1 WAHEPGVMQESST
14 MVTPGYEQ
22 TETGGGVAMTQG
34 GTAEQ
39 GGGFPQ
45 PDQAQHPLFPLLA
58 LLFERCEQA
67 TQSAECPNSESF
79 NMDIQ
84 AFVQHQER
92 DRKPFLV
99 NDPEVDGL
107 MIKAIQVL
115 RIHLLELEKVQE
127 LCKDFC
133 NRYITCLKGKMQ
145 SENLLRSDYATYET
159 NNNSSSNSHS
169 SNSNSPAGNTNYP
182 TSPHSMQVVS
192 SAGGVPNQHS
202 GQQLTAGGGPVLMGQ
217 GGGSTGTPVTAAQQ
231 QIAYQML
238 QTPQGLV
245 AAPVHLPPTQQPPV
259 SPGVVHG
266 STPLSQ
272 IGANPC
278 PPPSD
283 NSLLQSQLS
292 PAPTTPG
299 SIDDDDDFLNSKKK
313 QKRGVLPKHATS
325 VMRSWLFQH
334 LVHPYPT
341 EDEKRQIAAQ
351 TNLTLLQVNNWF
363 INARRRILQPM
374 LDASN
379 PSGTDGQASAGNGLG
394 KNSST
399 KKNKGSGNG
408 SSKPAAQRF
417 WPENIASLQ
426 PQLGLGAE
434 SNGASHT
441 DSSLISSG
449 ALSSEESEGSSQD
462 EEDEDYEDD
471 EEGEAHPGA
480 HTGRDAPTSL
490 KLECSSDS
498 ERSQQ

>member
-1 WAHEPGVMQESST
+1 MQEGST

-22 TETGGGVAMTQG
+22 TETGGGVAMTTGANDQG
-34 GTAEQ
+34 T
-39 GGGFPQ
+39 GFGQ
-45 PDQAQHPLFPLLA
+45 PDQAQFEADKRSVYKHPLFPLLA

-92 DRKPFLV
+92 DRKPFFV

-107 MIKAIQVL
+107 VSKMYFL
-115 RIHLLELEKVQE
+115 RI
-127 LCKDFC
+127 FR
-133 NRYITCLKGKMQ
+133 NNY
-145 SENLLRSDYATYET
+145 LLRLSY
-159 NNNSSSNSHS
+159 SKHK
-169 SNSNSPAGNTNYP
+169 
-182 TSPHSMQVVS
+182 VVS
-192 SAGGVPNQHS
+192 SAGGVPPPHHHHHQ
-202 GQQLTAGGGPVLMGQ
+202 GGGGGGQPVLM
-217 GGGSTGTPVTAAQQ
+217 STTQPQAVSSS
-231 QIAYQML
+231 QIAYQMV
-238 QTPQGLV
+238 QTAQGLV
-245 AAPVHLPPTQQPPV
+245 AAPVHIPAQAP
-259 SPGVVHG
+259 SPGIVHG

-283 NSLLQSQLS
+283 TSLIHGQLS

-299 SIDDDDDFLNSKKK
+299 SMDDDDDYLSNKKK

-379 PSGTDGQASAGNGLG
+379 PSSNDQP
-394 KNSST
+394 
-399 KKNKGSGNG
+399 GSGN
-408 SSKPAAQRF
+408 SLHSKS
-417 WPENIASLQ
+417 ASAKKVKNS
-426 PQLGLGAE
+426 G
-434 SNGASHT
+434 NGNN
-441 DSSLISSG
+441 SSLISSTV
-449 ALSSEESEGSSQD
+449 LSSEESEGSSQD
-462 EEDEDYEDD
+462 EDEDEDDFE
-471 EEGEAHPGA
+471 EEGEER
-480 HTGRDAPTSL
+480 TT
-490 KLECSSDS
+490 KLEGDASSDS
-498 ERSQQ
+498 EQQQ